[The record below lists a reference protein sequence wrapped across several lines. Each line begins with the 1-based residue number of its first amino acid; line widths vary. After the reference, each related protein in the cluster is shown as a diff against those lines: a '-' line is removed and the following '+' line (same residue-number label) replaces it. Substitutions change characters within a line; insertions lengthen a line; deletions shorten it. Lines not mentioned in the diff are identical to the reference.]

1 MKRLSLSK
9 SVLPALMA
17 LFMLLIP
24 FQASAQNRNASAAKT
39 ISGKVVDAAGDPLPG
54 TNVFVKGTLIGTA
67 AEVDGTYSIKAA
79 ENDVLVFS
87 IIGFATKEV
96 AVAGQSIIN
105 VTLEEDGELLEDV
118 IVIGYGTAK
127 KRDYIG
133 SVSTIKSDDIAK
145 VNPVS
150 IESTLQGMAAGVQV
164 NSANGVPGAP
174 QQIKVRGVGS
184 LSCDTDPLWI
194 VDGIPVQSSAMDKS
208 YDGEVQ
214 QSVIGMLNPNDIE
227 SIQVLKDAAATA
239 IYGSRAANG
248 VIVVT
253 TKSGKAGTVK
263 VNVDLKGGV
272 SNWAHSDIGLVGTEE
287 WFQIAD
293 MAVKN
298 TLGLPAYDVSI
309 TQSQLPATVHTFT
322 TADAKK
328 VNTDWVDEISRLGS
342 FAEANVSVSG
352 GSDKVR
358 AYTSFRYRKDN
369 GNLKYNDLT
378 TFAGNTKVDW
388 KMTKWMD
395 VSYRAAIS
403 YTDNNRIKS
412 SDGTNGTGGWAQVN
426 SNALP
431 WYKVYADDAET
442 VFWNPKNTTNPV
454 ASMDPSNVYSN
465 LKTMNLISN
474 LSGTIKL
481 PVKGLTLRGDWGM
494 NYITNDGQ
502 SWRNAAV
509 MSTTDDN
516 EAKENKDII
525 MINNLDAYLNYTNT
539 FGDIH
544 EINAVAGVE
553 GMRRSG
559 QYTVL
564 NGSELVGKYHEIGT
578 PAKLTGS
585 SYLGGETYLLSY
597 FLRANYKLM
606 DRYIFNLSARRDGS
620 SKFTEANRWANF
632 YSGAFGW
639 IISEEPWFKSD
650 AVNLLKLR
658 ASVGQVGNANI
669 PQVDA
674 DVWEIVNEPGNTLE
688 GLPTSR
694 LVSLGNPNLKWE
706 TTTSYDAGVDFGL
719 FNNRVNGSIAYYR
732 RNVTD
737 MLSQVS
743 LPASAGIRGGNKG
756 WQNACN
762 MYNQGIEFE
771 VMGTIMQKK
780 DFEWNVGANFATN
793 MNKVTKL
800 DADTDKA
807 NAGYLNAGDG
817 SQVRTIIKSG
827 YAYGTY
833 YMAEYAG
840 VDAQKGIP
848 MIYEVKVNEDGSTE
862 HTGNI
867 IPGTSTNIEA
877 NKMILEGK
885 TALPKFVG
893 GLNTSIRFKG
903 FDASAVFSFAAGQ
916 YVYSRLIQSSMT
928 PNAGM
933 LVLNRKLLTDSW
945 KQAGDQT
952 DVPQVNAQCAYFYDD
967 KGDVS
972 ASPVLYGSENKTPT
986 SRFLEK
992 ADYLKL
998 RSLTLGYTLPE
1009 KLVQSANIQN
1019 VRVYVSAGNLFTLT
1033 PFSGYDPE
1041 VTIDQ
1046 ATGGAVETFTAMPS
1060 TRTFT
1065 FGVNLSF

>member
-1 MKRLSLSK
+1 M
-9 SVLPALMA
+9 PALVVA
-17 LFMLLIP
+17 LMMLLP
-24 FQASAQNRNASAAKT
+24 FQAFAQNRNVAATKT
-39 ISGKVVDAAGDPLPG
+39 VSGKVVDTAGDPLPG
-54 TNVFVKGTLIGTA
+54 TNILVKGTLNGTA
-67 AEVDGTYSIKAA
+67 AELDGSYSIKVA

-87 IIGFATKEV
+87 IIGFATQEV
-96 AVAGQSIIN
+96 AVAGKSTIN
-105 VTLEEDGELLEDV
+105 VILEEDGELLEDV

-133 SVSTIKSDDIAK
+133 SVSTIKSDDLAK

-150 IESTLQGMAAGVQV
+150 IESSLQGLAAGVQV

-194 VDGIPVQSSAMDKS
+194 VDGIPVQSGAMDKS

-253 TKSGKAGTVK
+253 TKSGKAGTVR
-263 VNVDLKGGV
+263 VNVDLKGGI
-272 SNWAHSDIGLVGTEE
+272 SNWAHANIGLASTDE

-298 TLGLPAYDVSI
+298 TLGLPAFDVSI

-328 VNTDWVDEISRLGS
+328 VNTNWVDQISRLGS
-342 FAEANVSVSG
+342 FHEANVSVSG
-352 GSDKVR
+352 GTDRVK
-358 AYTSFRYRKDN
+358 AYSSFRYRKDI
-369 GNLKYNDLT
+369 GNLKFNDLT

-388 KMTKWMD
+388 SLTKWLD
-395 VSYRAAIS
+395 ISYRAAIS
-403 YTDNNRIKS
+403 YTNNNRIKS

-431 WYKVYADDAET
+431 WYRVYTDDTKTA
-442 VFWNPKNTTNPV
+442 FWNPKNTTNPV
-454 ASMDPSNVYSN
+454 ASMDPSNVNSN

-474 LSGTIKL
+474 LTGVIKL
-481 PVKGLTLRGDWGM
+481 PVEGLTLRGDWGV
-494 NYITNDGQ
+494 NYISNDGQ

-509 MSTTDDN
+509 MSTTDVN

-525 MINNLDAYLNYTNT
+525 MINNLDAYINYSNT
-539 FGDIH
+539 FGIH
-544 EINAVAGVE
+544 EINAVAGAE

-564 NGSELVGKYHEIGT
+564 TGTGLVGKYHEIGT

-597 FLRANYKLM
+597 FFRANYKLL
-606 DRYIFNLSARRDGS
+606 DRYVVNFSARRDGS
-620 SKFTEANRWANF
+620 SKFTKENRWANF
-632 YSGAFGW
+632 FSGALGW
-639 IISEEPWFKSD
+639 IISEEPWFKVD
-650 AVNLLKLR
+650 AINLLKLR
-658 ASVGQVGNANI
+658 GSVGQVGNANI

-674 DVWEIVNEPGNTLE
+674 DVWEITSANGFTLE

-694 LVSLGNPNLKWE
+694 LLSLGNPNLKWE
-706 TTTSYDAGVDFGL
+706 TTTSYDAGIDFGIL
-719 FNNRVNGSIAYYR
+719 NNRINGSIAYYR
-732 RNVTD
+732 RNVSD

-743 LPASAGIRGGNKG
+743 LPMSAGIRGGNKG
-756 WQNACN
+756 WQNACS
-762 MYNQGIEFE
+762 MYNQGVEFE
-771 VMGTIMQKK
+771 VVGTIIQKK
-780 DFEWNVGANFATN
+780 DFEWTAGFNFATN
-793 MNKVTKL
+793 MNKVTRL
-800 DADTDKA
+800 DVDTDKA
-807 NAGYLNAGDG
+807 NAGYLNAGDA
-817 SQVRTIIKSG
+817 SQVRTIIKKG

-833 YMAEYAG
+833 YMAEFAG

-848 MIYEVKVNEDGSTE
+848 MIYEVKTNADGSTE
-862 HTGNI
+862 HTGKT
-867 IPGTSTNIEA
+867 IPATSTNMEA
-877 NKMILEGK
+877 NKMILAGK

-893 GLNTSIRFKG
+893 GFNTSIRFKG
-903 FDASAVFSFAAGQ
+903 FDASAVFSFATGQ

-933 LVLNRKLLTDSW
+933 LVLNKKLLTDSW
-945 KQAGDQT
+945 QKPGDVT

-967 KGDVS
+967 KGEPS
-972 ASPVLYGSENKTPT
+972 ASPVLYGSENKTPI

-998 RSLTLGYTLPE
+998 RTLTLGYTLPT
-1009 KLVQSANIQN
+1009 KAVQKAKIQN
-1019 VRVYVSAGNLFTLT
+1019 VRFYISAGNLFTLT

-1041 VTIDQ
+1041 VAIDQ

-1060 TRTFT
+1060 TRTYT
-1065 FGVNLSF
+1065 FGVNLNF